1 MDTNLN
7 VNDINLSVS
16 NYKELEQLLVN
27 YAEIKTDY
35 KEKKRALHKMN
46 VEKSNQSSNSSSFLS
61 FFTTHKNQ
69 SNKKSDEDYIN
80 QFNLEKEVNNL
91 KIQKDNIFYDLRN
104 IIAQMI
110 ADNEEYKPFYS
121 QYLDYLS
128 YNSELKEH
136 HKYHLELVKYK
147 KAIDKFFN
155 KLKNDMEENKQ
166 LKDVEIAEYQ
176 KQYKKIIMF
185 LKRLHTADKG
195 GKKINQDHDEET
207 FEFNSELYLDDAYTV
222 LSIISLIYSNLI
234 NPIYNNYKDA
244 YIQYEIR
251 DRYIK
256 KYNKRIVD
264 LTYKALK
271 YADNIN
277 NDFDK

>member
-7 VNDINLSVS
+7 VNDINLSVN
-16 NYKELEQLLVN
+16 NYQDLDQLLIN
-27 YAEIKTDY
+27 YAEIKADY
-35 KEKKRALHKMN
+35 KKKKRDLQKMN
-46 VEKSNQSSNSSSFLS
+46 IVQDNQPVNGSFLS
-61 FFTTHKNQ
+61 FFTNNKNQ
-69 SNKKSDEDYIN
+69 PNKKSDDDYLN
-80 QFNLEKEVNNL
+80 KFNLEKEVNNL

-110 ADNEEYKPFYS
+110 ADNEEYKQFYS

-147 KAIDKFFN
+147 KVIDKFFN
-155 KLKNDMEENKQ
+155 KLKNDMEENKH
-166 LKDVEIAEYQ
+166 LADSEIDDYQ
-176 KQYKKIIMF
+176 RQYKKIIIF
-185 LKRLHTADKG
+185 LKRLHAADKG
-195 GKKINQDHDEET
+195 GKKINQDYDEDT

-256 KYNKRIVD
+256 KYNKRITD

-277 NDFDK
+277 NNFDK

>member
-16 NYKELEQLLVN
+16 NYKDLQQLLVN
-27 YAEIKTDY
+27 YAEIKADY

-46 VEKSNQSSNSSSFLS
+46 AERSNHSSNNSSFLS

-80 QFNLEKEVNNL
+80 QFNLEKDVNNL
-91 KIQKDNIFYDLRN
+91 KMQKDNIFYELRK

-110 ADNEEYKPFYS
+110 ADNEEYKSFYS

-166 LKDVEIAEYQ
+166 LSEDEITEYQ
-176 KQYKKIIMF
+176 KQYRKIIAF
-185 LKRLHTADKG
+185 LKRLHAADKG

-271 YADNIN
+271 YADGLN
-277 NDFDK
+277 NDLD